1 LRVKYRSLKDK
12 IYGMTRNYDL
22 VVILD
27 PEIKAEEQ
35 EKLLSKI
42 KKFITDAEGKVSEVK
57 EWGKKQLTYLISKKE
72 TGLFVELNLSLP
84 SESAPFLRQK
94 LQTEEKIL
102 RYLLVVEEKGPPSL
116 KLRRPKEA

>member
-1 LRVKYRSLKDK
+1 M
-12 IYGMTRNYDL
+12 IRNYDL

-27 PEIKAEEQ
+27 PEITAEEQ

-57 EWGKKQLTYLISKKE
+57 EWGKKQLAYLISKKE
-72 TGLFVELNLSLP
+72 TGLFVELKVALA

-102 RYLLVVEEKGPPSL
+102 RYLLVVEERVPSQ
-116 KLRRPKEA
+116 KPRHPKEA

>member
-1 LRVKYRSLKDK
+1 
-12 IYGMTRNYDL
+12 MTRNYDL

-42 KKFITDAEGKVSEVK
+42 KKFISDAEGKILEVK
-57 EWGKKQLTYLISKKE
+57 EWGKKQLAYPVSKKE
-72 TGLFVELNLSLP
+72 TGLFVEFSFSFP
-84 SESAPFLRQK
+84 SQSAPFLRQK

-102 RYLLVVEEKGPPSL
+102 RYLLVVEERVPTL
-116 KLRRPKEA
+116 KLRHPKEA

>member
-1 LRVKYRSLKDK
+1 M
-12 IYGMTRNYDL
+12 IRNYDL

-27 PEIKAEEQ
+27 PEITAEEQ

-72 TGLFVELNLSLP
+72 TGLFVELKVSLA

-102 RYLLVVEEKGPPSL
+102 RYLLVVEERAPSQ
-116 KLRRPKEA
+116 KTRHPKEA